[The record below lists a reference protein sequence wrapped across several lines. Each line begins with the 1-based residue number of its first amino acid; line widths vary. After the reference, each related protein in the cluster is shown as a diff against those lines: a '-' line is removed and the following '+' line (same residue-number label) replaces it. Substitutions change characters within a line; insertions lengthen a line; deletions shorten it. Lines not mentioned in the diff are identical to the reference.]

1 MSPNVIRLSKLV
13 PFGFGSI
20 FFLMISIGVASK
32 LSVNRLVEA
41 VEWQNHTYMVKTN
54 LQSLEKDL
62 LDVET
67 GQRGFIFT
75 GKEEYLEPY
84 NNGKTVLSKSVNELK
99 KLIEDNP
106 EQLKRLEE
114 AEEIAQKK
122 IDELAE
128 TISLKRDGKEQDLKN
143 LVLSNKGKMLMDQF
157 RNKIAE
163 MLKIEDELLAKRTQ
177 LAKQSEQLSAIFSMG
192 GTVVALIFGSFIVLF
207 IFDKIIRPI
216 NQVANTI
223 ASSST
228 QIASTVEQQERAAM
242 QQSTSVNQTTITM
255 DELGASAQLSAEQ
268 AQAATAS
275 AREALTITEKGSLAV
290 QETLESMTILK
301 AKVEAI
307 TIEIGRLNQ
316 QSNQIGN
323 ISSVVTHLANQTNM
337 LALNASV
344 EAVRAGENG
353 KGFAVIA
360 TEIRK
365 LADQSKKSAEEINHL
380 VMDIN
385 NAIKSTV
392 TVTNEGTKTVELG
405 NKISQETAVA
415 FSNVANAFNNVLLN
429 NQQISQAAQEQ
440 AIAIQ
445 QVVNAMN
452 LLNQSAKEMASGIGQ
467 TKAGIEQ
474 LNEAAQNLNSII

>member
-1 MSPNVIRLSKLV
+1 MSPNIFRLSQLV

-32 LSVNRLVEA
+32 LSVNKLVES

-62 LDVET
+62 VDAET
-67 GQRGFIFT
+67 GQRGFILT
-75 GKEEYLEPY
+75 GREEYLEPY
-84 NNGKTVLSKSVNELK
+84 TNGKTALSKSLNDLK
-99 KLIEDNP
+99 KLIADNP
-106 EQLKRLEE
+106 EQLKRLNQ
-114 AEEIAQKK
+114 AEEIAQRK
-122 IDELAE
+122 IDELSE
-128 TISLKRDGKEQDLKN
+128 TIALKRDGKDQELEE
-143 LVLSNKGKMLMDQF
+143 LLLSNKGKTFMDQF

-163 MLKIEDELLAKRTQ
+163 MLKTEDNLLAERTQ
-177 LAKQSEQLSAIFSMG
+177 IAKQSEQLSAIISMG
-192 GTVVALIFGSFIVLF
+192 GTVIALIFGSFIVLF
-207 IFDKIIRPI
+207 ISDKIIRPI

-228 QIASTVEQQERAAM
+228 QIATTVEQQERAAV

-268 AQAATAS
+268 AQAATES
-275 AREALTITEKGSLAV
+275 AREALTITEKGTLSV

-301 AKVEAI
+301 AKVKAI
-307 TIEIGRLNQ
+307 TEEIGRLNQ

-323 ISSVVTHLANQTNM
+323 ISSVVTNLANQTNM

-353 KGFAVIA
+353 KGFAIIA

-380 VMDIN
+380 VTDIK

-405 NKISQETAVA
+405 NKINQKTAVA
-415 FSNVANAFNNVLLN
+415 FSNVANAFNNVLLS
-429 NQQISQAAQEQ
+429 NQQISQAAQQQ

-445 QVVNAMN
+445 QVIDSMN
-452 LLNQSAKEMASGIGQ
+452 LLNQSAQETASGISQ
-467 TKAGIEQ
+467 TKTGIEQ
-474 LNEAAQNLNSII
+474 LNKAAQNLNSII

>member
-1 MSPNVIRLSKLV
+1 MSANIIRLSKLI

-20 FFLMISIGVASK
+20 FVLMISIGFASK
-32 LSVNRLVEA
+32 LSVNKLVES
-41 VEWQNHTYMVKTN
+41 VDWQTHTYTVKTN

-62 LDVET
+62 VDAET

-84 NNGKTVLSKSVNELK
+84 KSGKTALSKSFSDLR

-114 AEEIAQKK
+114 AEEIAKK
-122 IDELAE
+122 KLDELAE
-128 TISLKRDGKEQDLKN
+128 TISLKRAGKERSLKK
-143 LVLSNKGKMLMDQF
+143 LVLSNQGKMFMDEF
-157 RNKIAE
+157 RNKITE
-163 MLKIEDELLAKRTQ
+163 MLKTEDELLAKRTQ
-177 LAKQSEQLSAIFSMG
+177 LAKQSEQLSAIFSIG
-192 GTVVALIFGSFIVLF
+192 GTFMALMFGSFVVLF
-207 IFDKIIRPI
+207 VSDKIIRPI

-228 QIASTVEQQERAAM
+228 QIASTVEQQERAAV
-242 QQSTSVNQTTITM
+242 QQSSSVNQTTITM
-255 DELGASAQLSAEQ
+255 DELGASSQLSAKQ
-268 AQAATAS
+268 AQAATES
-275 AREALTITEKGSLAV
+275 AREALTITEKGNLAV
-290 QETLESMTILK
+290 QETLESMTVLK

-307 TIEIGRLNQ
+307 TEEITRLNQ
-316 QSNQIGN
+316 QTNQIGK
-323 ISSVVTHLANQTNM
+323 ISNVVTDLATQTNM

-360 TEIRK
+360 IEIRK

-380 VMDIN
+380 VMDIK
-385 NAIKSTV
+385 NAITSTV

-405 NKISQETAVA
+405 NKINQKTVVA

-429 NQQISQAAQEQ
+429 NQQISQNAQQQ

-445 QVVNAMN
+445 QVIDSMN
-452 LLNQSAKEMASGIGQ
+452 LLNQSAKETAIGISQ
-467 TKAGIEQ
+467 TKIGIEQ
-474 LNEAAQNLNSII
+474 LNKAAQNLNSIV

>member
-1 MSPNVIRLSKLV
+1 MSPNVIRLSKIV
-13 PFGFGSI
+13 PLGFGSI
-20 FFLMISIGVASK
+20 FLLMIGIGVASK
-32 LSVNRLVEA
+32 LSVNKLVETL
-41 VEWQNHTYMVKTN
+41 EWQNHTYMVKTN

-62 LDVET
+62 VDAET

-84 NNGKTVLSKSVNELK
+84 NNGKTALSKSVNYLK

-114 AEEIAQKK
+114 AEKLSQKK
-122 IDELAE
+122 IDELSE
-128 TISLKRDGKEQDLKN
+128 TILLKRAGKDRDLKK
-143 LVLSNKGKMLMDQF
+143 LVISNQGKIFMDEF

-163 MLKIEDELLAKRTQ
+163 MLKIEDHLLLERTQ
-177 LAKQSEQLSAIFSMG
+177 LVKQSEQLSAIISIG
-192 GTVVALIFGSFIVLF
+192 GTIVALIFGSFIVLF
-207 IFDKIIRPI
+207 VSDKIVRPI

-228 QIASTVEQQERAAM
+228 QIAVTVEQQERSAV
-242 QQSTSVNQTTITM
+242 QQSTSVNQTTIIM
-255 DELGASAQLSAEQ
+255 DELGASSQLSAEQ

-275 AREALTITEKGSLAV
+275 AREALTITEKGILAV
-290 QETLESMTILK
+290 QETQESMTILK

-316 QSNQIGN
+316 QTNQIGN
-323 ISSVVTHLANQTNM
+323 ISSLVTDLANQTNM
-337 LALNASV
+337 LALNASI

-380 VMDIN
+380 VMDIK
-385 NAIKSTV
+385 NAIKSTI

-405 NKISQETAVA
+405 NEISQKTAVA
-415 FSNVANAFNNVLLN
+415 FSDVANTFNNVLLN
-429 NQQISQAAQEQ
+429 NQQISQAARSQ

-445 QVVNAMN
+445 QVVEAMN
-452 LLNQSAKEMASGIGQ
+452 VINQSAKETASGIGQ